1 MLYSPDD
8 ERRVTSIERGGGVSV
23 PAGGL
28 RILFATDGSQ
38 GSARA
43 EAYACALAQS
53 WGASLIV
60 MSVLEFPPGMNPDYA
75 VNRLYLDELMQEAT
89 TRLVDVTARAGG
101 LGLSVQSRIATG
113 IPSKEVIA
121 VAGAEEADLVVV
133 GTRGKTG
140 LEHVLLGSTAERII
154 RTAPCPVLTVPAAKQ
169 RAGDYLTSTV
179 TRMLVPVD
187 FSDCSLDAL
196 EYGALIAQRA
206 NVSMKLLHVLEPVS
220 YGLDFTLPHMSQRE
234 SSKPAVMKR
243 LSDLVSALTSVG
255 LASDFLIS
263 GGLPADSILDAAR
276 AQSVDVIVMGTHGRR
291 GLSHALFGSVAESVL
306 RRSSCPVLTVRS
318 PKLPPGH
325 RRVLS
330 GQSMPTNV

>member
-1 MLYSPDD
+1 M
-8 ERRVTSIERGGGVSV
+8 TV
-23 PAGGL
+23 PEEGL

-38 GSARA
+38 GSATA
-43 EAYACALAQS
+43 EAYACVLAQS
-53 WGASLIV
+53 WGASLTV
-60 MSVLEFPPGMNPDYA
+60 MSVLEFPPGMNPDYP
-75 VNRLYLDELMQEAT
+75 VNRLYLGELLKET
-89 TRLVDVTARAGG
+89 TEKLVDLKARLVA
-101 LGLSVQSRIATG
+101 LGISVQSCIATG
-113 IPSKEVIA
+113 IPSEEVLA
-121 VAGAEEADLVVV
+121 VARTKDTDLIVV

-154 RTAPCPVLTVPAAKQ
+154 RMAPCPVLTVPMDKQ
-169 RAGDYLTSTV
+169 RTDGRSSTEKPS
-179 TRMLVPVD
+179 TTPKRMLVPVD

-196 EYGALIAQRA
+196 EYGALIAQRSNA
-206 NVSMKLLHVLEPVS
+206 SLKLLHVLEPVS
-220 YGLDFTLPHMSQRE
+220 YGLDFTLPHMAERE
-234 SSKPAVMKR
+234 SSKTAVTKR
-243 LSDLVSALTSVG
+243 LSDLVSALTSGG

-330 GQSMPTNV
+330 GQSMPTTV